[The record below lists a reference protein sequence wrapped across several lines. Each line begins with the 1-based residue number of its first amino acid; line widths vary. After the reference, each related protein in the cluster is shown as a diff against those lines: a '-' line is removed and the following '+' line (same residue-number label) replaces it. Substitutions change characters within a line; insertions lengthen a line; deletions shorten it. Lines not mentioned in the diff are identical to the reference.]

1 MQNLN
6 FFLIMPERT
15 FIGPSGGESKKMSKT
30 EISEME
36 LYNPQFE
43 KGKTF
48 KSLDQTI
55 DFLENREKF
64 TFEIADIVGLEI
76 IDKGIKMALDVVEV
90 DDHLLSN
97 GSSKEEIEFFIS
109 RKVFSHLASYLKIP
123 TTMYDFYQRFLQL
136 ENADFLSC
144 CEKEGEILQVLF
156 SDRYKAGDKQDYIT
170 AFKDGWGFYPRVIHS
185 KVYFPYEDS
194 KALNRMV
201 SGFNSINARSDL
213 DYYFYKAFLTPYKS
227 SLYFN
232 DRSQT
237 IVPKNQAHA
246 GDIIEA
252 GLCIQNSECKE
263 ASFNFRT
270 SVVKLICDNGN
281 ISAFN
286 RDLAVNH
293 YAKFFEQKVQKAFT
307 EALKLPEIHAQ
318 KYLNAISYDNEISDD
333 WADLIEVPKRHLS
346 MKPAERKEI
355 AEIGRQQGYEFS
367 PNGIIQAITYKA
379 SNRVYDDSN
388 FDRLNEKVNLLI
400 ETAPE
405 LQNWRPKRLKALS

>member
-1 MQNLN
+1 
-6 FFLIMPERT
+6 
-15 FIGPSGGESKKMSKT
+15 MSNTK
-30 EISEME
+30 ISEME

-48 KSLDQTI
+48 MDLDETI
-55 DFLENREKF
+55 NFLEDREKF
-64 TFEIADIVGLEI
+64 TFQISDITGLDI
-76 IDKGIKMALDVVEV
+76 IDKGIKMRLDVVEV
-90 DDHLLSN
+90 DDHLISN
-97 GSSKEEIEFFIS
+97 GSAKEEISFFIS

-123 TTMYDFYQRFLQL
+123 VTMYDFYQRFLQL
-136 ENADFLSC
+136 DWDDFSAC

-156 SDRYKAGDKQDYIT
+156 SDRYKSGDKTDYIT

-185 KVYFPYEDS
+185 KVYFPYADGDALS
-194 KALNRMV
+194 KMV
-201 SGFNSINARSDL
+201 SGFDSINRRSEL

-232 DRSQT
+232 DRSQS
-237 IVPKNQAHA
+237 IIPKSQAHV
-246 GDIIEA
+246 GDVIEA

-286 RDLAVNH
+286 KDLAVNH

-307 EALKLPEIHAQ
+307 EALKLPELHAQ
-318 KYLNAISYDNEISDD
+318 KYLNAMSYDDDISDD
-333 WADLIEVPKRHLS
+333 WADFIEVPKKYVS

-355 AEIGRQQGYEFS
+355 AEIGKREGYKFS
-367 PNGIIQAITYKA
+367 PSGVIDAITYKNA
-379 SNRVYDDSN
+379 HRVYDDQN
-388 FDRLNEKVNLLI
+388 FDRLNEKVNLII
-400 ETAPE
+400 ETAPQ